1 MNAVLNLSCP
11 GKMALH
17 VDKHVDY
24 ESLEETET
32 EIKMPRVSFVI
43 MVHLRGSFG
52 IFRMAS
58 TLIFDE

>member
-1 MNAVLNLSCP
+1 
-11 GKMALH
+11 MALH